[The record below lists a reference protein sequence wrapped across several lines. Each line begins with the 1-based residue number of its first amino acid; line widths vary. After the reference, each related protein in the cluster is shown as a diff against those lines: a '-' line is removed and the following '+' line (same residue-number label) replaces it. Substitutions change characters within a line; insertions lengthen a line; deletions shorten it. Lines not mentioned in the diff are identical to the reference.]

1 MKTLF
6 KYILPLKWTLLLSL
20 LMAVINQA
28 AAYLDPMITGK
39 IVDRYVQNFDKL
51 SKTEYMNGIF
61 LLVGLALAAV
71 TIARLANNYQD
82 YFTSMLVQKLGANMF
97 SDGIRHS
104 MALPYFEFED
114 QSSGKTLG
122 ILQKVRK
129 DIENFITLFINV
141 FFIGLIGLVFVLVY
155 SFSVSYKVTLIYFV
169 SVPLIVGMSLWLTR
183 KIKGMQ
189 EDIMSQT
196 ANLAGV
202 TTESLRNIELVKSM
216 GLSDQQIDKLND
228 STYSILDMELVK
240 IKSIRR
246 MSFIQGTLVNIVRA
260 VMMIVLLMLIFSK
273 DISAGQFFAFLLYS
287 FFLFNPLQELGN
299 VIRAWREAQVSLKQ
313 FREII
318 KKPTEQ
324 KPESPVELDHI
335 TKLKFDDV
343 TFEYAANR
351 ASVKNIS
358 LEVCAGET
366 IAFVGPSGSGKST
379 LIKLMTGLYA
389 PTSGEVVFNTIAA
402 KDFSIDDIRR
412 KIGMVTQETQ
422 LFSGSIRENL
432 QFIRPDCTDE
442 ECIDVLTRS
451 ACTTLLERAENNL
464 ESFIGEGGLKVSGGE
479 KQRLSIA
486 RALLRRPDILIFDEA
501 TSALDS
507 ITEEEITKTIREISD
522 SSELITVLI
531 AHRLST
537 IKHADRIYV
546 LEKGSV
552 VEAGRHDEL
561 IEKNGLY
568 YAMWRQQT
576 SPEIAEVN

>member
-6 KYILPLKWTLLLSL
+6 RYILPLKWTLLLSL

-28 AAYLDPMITGK
+28 AAYLDPLITGK
-39 IVDRYVQNFDKL
+39 IVDRYVQHYDNL
-51 SKTEYMNGIF
+51 NKTDYMNGIF

-114 QSSGKTLG
+114 QSSGTTLG

-141 FFIGLIGLVFVLVY
+141 FFIGLIGLVFVLIY

-169 SVPLIVGMSLWLTR
+169 SVPLIVGTSLWLTR

-196 ANLAGV
+196 ADLAGV

-228 STYSILDMELVK
+228 STYTILDLEMTK

-260 VMMIVLLMLIFSK
+260 VMMIILLMLIFSK

-313 FREII
+313 FKEII

-324 KPESPVELDHI
+324 KPESPVQLDHI
-335 TKLKFDDV
+335 EKLKFENV
-343 TFEYAANR
+343 TFDYAANKS
-351 ASVKNIS
+351 SVRDIN

-389 PTSGEVVFNTIAA
+389 PTSGQVVFNTIAA

-422 LFSGSIRENL
+422 LFSGTIRENL

-442 ECIDVLTRS
+442 ECLDVLKRS

-486 RALLRRPDILIFDEA
+486 RALLRKPDILIFDEA

-507 ITEEEITKTIREISD
+507 ITEEEITRTIREISD
-522 SSELITVLI
+522 SSDLITVLI

-546 LEKGSV
+546 LEKGGI
-552 VEAGRHDEL
+552 VEQGTHDEL
-561 IEKNGLY
+561 IAQNGLY
-568 YAMWRQQT
+568 FAMWRQQT
-576 SPEIAEVN
+576 SPEIAVEV

>member
-6 KYILPLKWTLLLSL
+6 KYIIPLKSTLLLAL
-20 LMAVINQA
+20 LMAIFNQG
-28 AAYLDPMITGK
+28 AAYLDPLITGK
-39 IVDRYVQNFDKL
+39 IVDQYVQHYDTL
-51 SKTEYMNGIF
+51 SKADYMKGVF

-82 YFTSMLVQKLGANMF
+82 YFTSMLVQKLGARMF

-122 ILQKVRK
+122 VLQKVRK
-129 DIENFITLFINV
+129 DTENFITLFVNV
-141 FFIGLIGLVFVLVY
+141 FFIGLIGLVFVLIY
-155 SFSVSYKVTLIYFV
+155 SFSVSYKVTLIYLI
-169 SVPLIVGMSLWLTR
+169 SVPLIIGMSLWLTR

-202 TTESLRNIELVKSM
+202 TTESLRNIELVKSL
-216 GLSDQQIDKLND
+216 GLSDQQIDKLNE
-228 STYSILDMELVK
+228 STNSILDLELIK

-246 MSFIQGTLVNIVRA
+246 MSFIQGTMVNIVRA
-260 VMMIVLLMLIFSK
+260 VMMIVLLILIFTN
-273 DISAGQFFAFLLYS
+273 DISAGQFVTFLLYS

-299 VIRAWREAQVSLKQ
+299 VIRAWREAQVSLNQFKEITSKQ
-313 FREII
+313 
-318 KKPTEQ
+318 TEQ
-324 KPESPVELDHI
+324 KPDKPVQLDRI
-335 TKLKFDDV
+335 EKL
-343 TFEYAANR
+343 TFEGVGFDYDVDKS
-351 ASVKNIS
+351 SVTDIN

-366 IAFVGPSGSGKST
+366 IAFAGPSGSGKST

-389 PTSGEVVFNTIAA
+389 PTRGQVIFNKVAA

-442 ECIDVLTRS
+442 ECTEALKRS
-451 ACTTLLERAENNL
+451 ACDTLLKRADNSL
-464 ESFIGEGGLKVSGGE
+464 DSFIGEGGLKVSGGE

-486 RALLRRPDILIFDEA
+486 RALIRNPDILIFDEA

-507 ITEEEITKTIREISD
+507 ITEEEITNTIREISRN
-522 SSELITVLI
+522 SKLITVLI

-537 IKHADRIYV
+537 IKHADKIFV
-546 LEKGSV
+546 LEKGRV
-552 VEAGRHDEL
+552 VESGKHDEL
-561 IEKNGLY
+561 LSQKGLY

-576 SPEIAEVN
+576 SLDAA